1 MIITRKHERGVPYAC
16 AAALL
21 TVSLLTGCAS
31 APRVEAPANTQN
43 ATVDTEEQDRKEAV
57 AATNEILK
65 AFADGSME
73 FDASEIESLEQL
85 ESFGVDPRELVDH
98 LCGRFSYDVKD
109 VQVDGYDAVAR
120 VEITFVDVDAAITA
134 AEEQAVQEEAV
145 TSLGELYSEGNIN
158 ALMQGLYDLVLGQID
173 ACDVTNTEELE
184 IDLVKDGQGWHVD
197 EGSIEELV
205 SLMLGGID
213 LSAYAMPL

>member
-1 MIITRKHERGVPYAC
+1 M
-16 AAALL
+16 
-21 TVSLLTGCAS
+21 
-31 APRVEAPANTQN
+31 EAPANTQN

-109 VQVDGYDAVAR
+109 VQVDGFDAVAR

-145 TSLGELYSEGNIN
+145 TSLGELYSEGNIQ
-158 ALMQGLYDLVLGQID
+158 ALMQGLYALVLGQID

-184 IDLVKDGQGWHVD
+184 IGLVKDGQGWHVD